1 MYGYSTLILVFGYI
15 LAMAVV
21 GMTYG
26 GRGNNSDFCT
36 FYIEYMVSIVVLPV
50 AVVLLQLSI
59 VNQLT

>member
-1 MYGYSTLILVFGYI
+1 MLVFGYI

-26 GRGNNSDFCT
+26 GRGNNNDFCT
-36 FYIEYMVSIVVLPV
+36 FYIEYMVSIVILPV

-59 VNQLT
+59 LNQLT

>member
-26 GRGNNSDFCT
+26 GRGNNNDFCT

-59 VNQLT
+59 LNQLT